1 MNFIIQEI
9 KNQNKISSI
18 KFIINSIENPL
29 TLYLLELT
37 EVEFQKI
44 SEEQKILI
52 NFENLANYIL
62 NLLNLCKKNINHS
75 AHIFVN
81 ESPEVIFLI
90 EEKIKQKINENI
102 KIIFRKANDEEIKKY
117 LSKIY
122 LDIKDQYLDTFNKLN
137 DANIKYECLSIEL

>member
-52 NFENLANYIL
+52 NFENLANFEYITSME
-62 NLLNLCKKNINHS
+62 CKNYFTRLSEKFHK
-75 AHIFVN
+75 IF
-81 ESPEVIFLI
+81 
-90 EEKIKQKINENI
+90 I
-102 KIIFRKANDEEIKKY
+102 KI
-117 LSKIY
+117 S
-122 LDIKDQYLDTFNKLN
+122 
-137 DANIKYECLSIEL
+137 